1 MTADL
6 GMPVEIGR
14 IDRELKKLWDH
25 GGGGL
30 TRASLVNFAIYCV
43 GEEAMAE
50 NSALI
55 AEFMQSHACRAILIG
70 AKPGAAEPSS
80 RAWISANCHMSRTGA
95 KQVCCEQVTFL
106 LEGDARELI
115 PNIVF
120 SHLDS
125 DLPLYLWWQDEF
137 HEPLDLK
144 LWRWVDRLIFDSAR
158 WKNPAHQFRLLR
170 SILAGSGTRVVP
182 CDLNWARTL
191 CIRRAIAQIF
201 DHPDNLAL
209 LPSVERV
216 RVVFAP
222 ECRTTALLLAGW
234 LLSRLGWPA
243 PTPDELSPGHPRL
256 ELVEKPGAPV
266 SECVL
271 TAGANEFKVSREC
284 GSDCLATRVRLA
296 GGAAFESLRPT
307 AHDSTLDLLTD
318 ELNRGSR
325 HAIYLD
331 ALAAAEPLL

>member
-1 MTADL
+1 
-6 GMPVEIGR
+6 MPVEIAK
-14 IDRELKKLWDH
+14 IDREIKKLWEH
-25 GGGGL
+25 GGGVL

-50 NSALI
+50 NTALI

-70 AKPGAAEPSS
+70 AKPGAAESAS

-95 KQVCCEQVTFL
+95 KQVCCEQITFL

-158 WKNPAHQFRLLR
+158 WKDPARQFRLLR
-170 SILAGSGTRVVP
+170 EILAGSGPRVVP

-191 CIRRAIAQIF
+191 FVRRAIAQLF

-209 LPSVERV
+209 LPSVERI
-216 RVVFAP
+216 RMVFAP
-222 ECRTTALLLAGW
+222 EFRSTAILLAGW
-234 LLSRLGWPA
+234 LLSKLGWPA
-243 PTPDELSPGHPRL
+243 PARDELSLEHPRL
-256 ELVEKPGAPV
+256 DFQEK
-266 SECVL
+266 
-271 TAGANEFKVSREC
+271 AGASIAECALIAGRNEFKVCRAC
-284 GSDCLATRVRLA
+284 GSDCLLASVRLQD
-296 GGAAFESLRPT
+296 GASFETLLPIAR
-307 AHDSTLDLLTD
+307 DSTLELLTE

-325 HAIYLD
+325 HALYLD
-331 ALAAAEPLL
+331 ALMAAEPLLY